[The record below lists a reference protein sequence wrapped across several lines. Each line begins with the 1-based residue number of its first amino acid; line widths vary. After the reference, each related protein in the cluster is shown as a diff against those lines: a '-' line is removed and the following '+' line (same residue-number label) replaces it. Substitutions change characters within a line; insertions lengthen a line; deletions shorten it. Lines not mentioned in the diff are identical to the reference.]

1 MGQFPVST
9 EDLSLY
15 LSTSRSGASLCAKH
29 LGHGA
34 ELFGNKLEGK
44 KLLCEGDDQENCVYF
59 SLVKRIESIS
69 NGSDFVQFQLLLL
82 YVVLGYVHG
91 FSVHGLA
98 SDTI

>member
-9 EDLSLY
+9 EGVSLY
-15 LSTSRSGASLCAKH
+15 LSTSRSGASLCAKR
-29 LGHGA
+29 LGHVA

-69 NGSDFVQFQLLLL
+69 NGSDFAQLLLLLL

-98 SDTI
+98 SDTL

>member
-9 EDLSLY
+9 EGVSLY
-15 LSTSRSGASLCAKH
+15 LSTSRSGASLCAKR

-34 ELFGNKLEGK
+34 ELFGNKLEKK

-69 NGSDFVQFQLLLL
+69 NRSDFVQLQLL
-82 YVVLGYVHG
+82 YCYM
-91 FSVHGLA
+91 
-98 SDTI
+98 